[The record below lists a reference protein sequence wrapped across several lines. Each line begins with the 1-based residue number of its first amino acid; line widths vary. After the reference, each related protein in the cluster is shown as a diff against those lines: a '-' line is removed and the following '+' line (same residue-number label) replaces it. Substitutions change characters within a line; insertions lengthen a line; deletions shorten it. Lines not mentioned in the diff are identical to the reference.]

1 MKIVHVHH
9 YYYPVVGGIE
19 RAVQS
24 LAEEL
29 VRMGH
34 EVHVI
39 TSKFGAENRSDE
51 ERINGVFVHRVKA
64 SRIYFPDATYPMEYP
79 EDVLKNADII
89 HGHSQNSLFT
99 VKMIE
104 KAKDLGTKTAM
115 YFMAV
120 DALNDHPN
128 PLIRSLGP
136 FYAKRVLK
144 KAIALSDIK
153 LVKSFRDL
161 EILKNNYHVEAVYI
175 PDGVNKEIVKAPSMA
190 EDFREKYR
198 VQDPF
203 VVYIGR
209 LHELKGIDILI
220 KAMSIAIKEFPKLKA
235 IIIGPGNQ
243 KPYLELA
250 QSLGI
255 EKNIMF
261 LGYVDEETKIGALDA
276 SIALVLPSVC
286 SYVEVF
292 SIVISEAWSRNKP
305 VIASA
310 VGEIPYRVKPMVNG
324 LLVQSKNPK
333 ALAEAIIM
341 LMHDKE
347 LGVKLG
353 SEGRKGILTWEEIA
367 VKNMDTYRR
376 SEELFMD

>member
-9 YYYPVVGGIE
+9 HYYPVVGGIE

-64 SRIYFPDATYPMEYP
+64 SRIYFPDATYPLEYP

-99 VKMIE
+99 VKIIE
-104 KAKDLGTKTAM
+104 RAKDLGTKTAM
-115 YFMAV
+115 HFMAV

-153 LVKSFRDL
+153 LVRSLRDQEL
-161 EILKNNYHVEAVYI
+161 LSKRYNVEAIFI
-175 PDGVNKEIVKAPSMA
+175 PDGVPQSLISHKYSGDE
-190 EDFREKYR
+190 FRRHYGIDGE
-198 VQDPF
+198 
-203 VVYIGR
+203 YILYVGR
-209 LHELKGIDILI
+209 LHPLKGLEVLINSMYYVLKNSIDL
-220 KAMSIAIKEFPKLKA
+220 KLVV
-235 IIIGPGNQ
+235 IGPGDAE
-243 KPYLELA
+243 PYKELA
-250 QSLGI
+250 QRFGI
-255 EKNIMF
+255 ERSVLF
-261 LGYVDEETKIGALDA
+261 LGFVDEETKIGAIDGSVA
-276 SIALVLPSVC
+276 TVIPSIC
-286 SYVEVF
+286 DYVEVYPM
-292 SIVISEAWSRNKP
+292 IISEAWARSKP
-305 VIASA
+305 VIATR
-310 VGEIPYRVKPMVNG
+310 VGGIPYRVKHMING
-324 LLVQSKNPK
+324 LLVSPKDPK
-333 ALAEAIIM
+333 ALAEAIM
-341 LMHDKE
+341 TLMHDKE

-353 SEGRKGILTWEEIA
+353 SEGRKSILTWEEIA
-367 VKNMDTYRR
+367 VKNMDAYRR
-376 SEELFMD
+376 LIN